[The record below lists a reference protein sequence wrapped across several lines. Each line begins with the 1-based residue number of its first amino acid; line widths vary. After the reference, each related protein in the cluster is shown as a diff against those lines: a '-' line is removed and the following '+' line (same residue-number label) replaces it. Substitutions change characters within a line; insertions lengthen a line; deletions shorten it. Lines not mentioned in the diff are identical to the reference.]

1 MKLKISRNRIISLV
15 DIARE
20 ASVVIKLKNILTLP
34 QDNLNHK
41 DSQMMEFE
49 LSEEE
54 VQEILD
60 ELTTRLVEQGIN
72 LDNEPNRFGLIV
84 EDLIDVFAR
93 EFYHND

>member
-20 ASVVIKLKNILTLP
+20 ASVVSKLKNILTLP